1 MLGWDNMIGQYF
13 YNNSTRNV
21 VVAFGTI
28 FNTIQLHK
36 KDGSGNIVQSMKVP
50 LAYGPKQKWLS
61 RLTEDPNLNKKVAV
75 TLPRI
80 GFEISGIAYD
90 PARKLQKTVKVKKVA
105 DGTDTNQV
113 KSGFMPVPYNINFE
127 LYVLSKNS
135 DDALQIVEQIL
146 PFFQPDYTVT
156 MKEVPELDIIRDVP
170 IILNSVGYEDDYEG
184 TFTSRRSIIYT
195 LSFTA
200 KYYMY
205 GPVTASNI
213 IRKVQVDQYADL
225 PVNSPKRE
233 QRYSVTP
240 NPSNVA
246 PTSFDPSDEDNF
258 GFNEVTSF
266 FQDAKNYD
274 EKSGTDTDDA

>member
-1 MLGWDNMIGQYF
+1 MIGQYF
-13 YNNSTRNV
+13 YNQSTRNV
-21 VVAFGTI
+21 VVAFGTL

-61 RLTEDPNLNKKVAV
+61 RLTEDPNFSKKVAV

-105 DGTDTNQV
+105 DGTDNNQV

-156 MKEVPELDIIRDVP
+156 MKEIPELDIIRDVP

-184 TFTSRRSIIYT
+184 SFTSRRSIIYT

-213 IRKVQVDQYADL
+213 IRRVQVDQYADL

-240 NPSNVA
+240 TPSNVA
-246 PTSFDPSDEDNF
+246 PAAFDPSDEDNF

-274 EKSGTDTDDA
+274 EKTGTDTDDA